1 MTRAH
6 LLSAAFALLV
16 ALSAGPA
23 RAEAPTIK
31 VYKSPTC
38 GCCNDWID
46 HLKANGFRVEAE
58 NRSDMQTVKASNG
71 IPSKLSS
78 CHTGFVGGYF
88 VEGHVPA
95 AQIQRLLREK
105 PELAGLSVPEMPIGS
120 PGMEGP
126 NPEPYDVLA
135 IGSDGTAR
143 VWSSH
148 GPGHEH

>member
-1 MTRAH
+1 MTRLR
-6 LLSAAFALLV
+6 LLALLALL
-16 ALSAGPA
+16 ALSAPA
-23 RAEAPTIK
+23 HAEAPTVK

-38 GCCNDWID
+38 GCCDAWID
-46 HLKANGFRVEAE
+46 HLKAHGFRVEAE

-71 IPSKLSS
+71 IPPRLSS

-95 AQIQRLLREK
+95 PEIQRLLREK
-105 PELAGLSVPEMPIGS
+105 PKVAGLSVPEMPIGS

-126 NPEPYDVLA
+126 GPEPYDVLA
-135 IGSDGTAR
+135 VGGDGRTE